1 MIKKTDQNEWTFD
14 LMMWNFDL
22 MMWKTDL
29 MMWKTAK
36 KNLLNQ

>member
-14 LMMWNFDL
+14 LMMWTFDL